1 MATVQG
7 RQCSIL
13 VVEDN
18 ELLRLT
24 VAEYL
29 RDSGF
34 DVLEASNG
42 DEAIFMLK
50 GDACAAINIV
60 FSDIRMPGSTDGF
73 GLARWVRAHRPE
85 ARIILASGY
94 ISLGKEAANLG
105 HAEIVVQKPY
115 SCSDLARRVRT
126 LVGVVEQV

>member
-1 MATVQG
+1 MDLGVLPPQSPCVPDDLGLRKQRGGFKATETLFQRSRRPFVATVQG

-73 GLARWVRAHRPE
+73 GLAQWVRVHRPD
-85 ARIILASGY
+85 A
-94 ISLGKEAANLG
+94 
-105 HAEIVVQKPY
+105 
-115 SCSDLARRVRT
+115 
-126 LVGVVEQV
+126 QV